1 MIQKIGLSILI
12 IIISF
17 LYLHA
22 DEHFN
27 QNFRNLDSLYNLV
40 LRIKNIVNIEKET
53 FPLDSKCGFGI
64 INSVKLHLNSFP
76 IDKRI
81 KLQNILQRPS
91 TQKTLITPSG
101 RFKIHYDTTGSNAVT
116 YSVLDLAKAID
127 SVYDFEVNYMGFPP
141 APSDLNGGGD
151 DLYDIYIQ
159 NLGSTYG
166 YTELEY
172 PLGDQR
178 FTSFMV
184 IDNNFHEDG
193 FYTKGID
200 AARVTVAHEYHHAIQ
215 IGNYI
220 FKETDIWF
228 HELTSTSMEEF
239 VFDSVNDYYGYI
251 STFFNAPYKIFKN
264 HNGYSQ
270 AIWNLYLMKIFNN
283 DFSIFIDQWNYLKNF
298 SALESIR
305 NSIQDKGKS
314 FRSVFSEFF
323 LYNYY
328 TGYRARPDEFYEEG
342 SNYPLIR
349 IELTRNYLY
358 NPINITGKSQPCAA
372 HYFLVVDSIWK
383 KPFPP
388 DSIMIILVN
397 TNFEA
402 ALNWDNTSIG
412 YDYKYSISKDSSEQF
427 FKRISTNLF
436 SGFQIS
442 DPQNWKDFV
451 ILNDT
456 KPVQQIVDFKN
467 LSFPMPVNFAKSKFV
482 RIPLPSSWSIADE
495 IEVVI
500 LSSALDLIYRGK
512 SIPEVFEDKLVIKWN
527 GKDDSNKLT
536 VSGIYFYVAINGDDK
551 STGKIV
557 VLNE

>member
-1 MIQKIGLSILI
+1 MIRKIRLSII
-12 IIISF
+12 IVIISF

-27 QNFRNLDSLYNLV
+27 QNLRNLDSLYNMV
-40 LRIKNIVNIEKET
+40 LRIKNVIDFENESFQV
-53 FPLDSKCGFGI
+53 DHKCGFGI
-64 INSVKLHLNSFP
+64 INSVKLNLNSFP
-76 IDKRI
+76 LDKRI

-91 TQKTLITPSG
+91 TQKTLISPGG

-116 YSVLDLAKAID
+116 YSAFELARAID
-127 SVYDFEVNYMGFPP
+127 SVYNYEVNYMGFPP
-141 APSDLNGGGD
+141 APPDLNGGD

-166 YTELEY
+166 YTEIEFMI
-172 PLGDQR
+172 GDQR

-184 IDNNFHEDG
+184 IDNSFHEDG

-215 IGNYI
+215 IGNFIY
-220 FKETDIWF
+220 KESDIWF

-251 STFFNAPYKIFKN
+251 RSFFNAPHKIFTN
-264 HNGYSQ
+264 HDGYSQ
-270 AIWNLYLMKIFNN
+270 AIWNIYLMKIFGNY
-283 DFSIFIDQWNYLKNF
+283 FSILVNQWNYLKNL

-305 NSIQDKGKS
+305 KSIEDKGKS

-328 TGYRARPDEFYEEG
+328 TGYRSNPDEYYEEG

-349 IELTRNYLY
+349 TELTRNYNY
-358 NPINITGKSQPCAA
+358 SQININGKSQPCAA
-372 HYFLVVDSIWK
+372 HYFLVVDSVLK

-397 TNFEA
+397 TNLEA
-402 ALNWDNTSIG
+402 ALDWDNTSDG
-412 YDYKYSISKDSSEQF
+412 FDYAFSISKDSSEQF
-427 FKRISTNLF
+427 LKRISTNLF
-436 SGFQIS
+436 SRFQLS
-442 DPQNWKDFV
+442 DPTNWKDFV
-451 ILNDT
+451 ILNNT
-456 KPVQQIVDFKN
+456 KSVQPIVSYKN
-467 LSFPMPVNFAKSKFV
+467 FAFPMPVNFSKSKLV
-482 RIPLPSSWSIADE
+482 NIPLPSNWVNAN
-495 IEVVI
+495 EVELII
-500 LSSALDLIYRGK
+500 LSSSMDLVYKGK
-512 SIPEVFEDKLVIKWN
+512 KVPQVFEDKLVVNWD
-527 GKDDSNKLT
+527 GKDLNEKQSP
-536 VSGIYFYVAINGDDK
+536 SGIFFYVAINEEEK

-557 VLNE
+557 ILNE

>member
-1 MIQKIGLSILI
+1 MIQLIRLSVLILI
-12 IIISF
+12 ITF
-17 LYLHA
+17 LSMHA
-22 DEHFN
+22 DEHSH

-40 LRIKNIVNIEKET
+40 LRIKNVIDVENES
-53 FPLDSKCGFGI
+53 LQADNKCGFRI
-64 INSVKLHLNSFP
+64 INSVKLNLNSFP
-76 IDKRI
+76 LDKRI

-101 RFKIHYDTTGSNAVT
+101 RFKIHYDTTGNDAVT
-116 YSVLDLAKAID
+116 YSVFELANAID
-127 SVYDFEVNYMGFPP
+127 SVYNFEVNYMGFPP

-151 DLYDIYIQ
+151 DLFDIYIQ

-172 PLGDQR
+172 PLGDQH

-184 IDNNFHEDG
+184 IENSFHEDG

-215 IGNYI
+215 IGNYL

-251 STFFNAPYKIFKN
+251 SDFFNTPYKIFTN

-270 AIWNLYLMKIFNN
+270 AIWNLYLMKIFDN
-283 DFSIFIDQWNYLKNF
+283 DFSILVNQWNYLKNF
-298 SALESIR
+298 SALESIG

-323 LYNYY
+323 IYNYY
-328 TGYRARPDEFYEEG
+328 TGYRSRPDEFYEEG

-349 IELTRNYLY
+349 IELTRYYLY
-358 NPINITGKSQPCAA
+358 NQINITGKSQPCAA
-372 HYFLVVDSIWK
+372 HYFLIVDSLWK
-383 KPFPP
+383 KPLPP
-388 DSIMIILVN
+388 DSIIIILVN
-397 TNFEA
+397 TNLDS
-402 ALNWDNTSIG
+402 ALNWDDRSIG
-412 YDYKYSISKDSSEQF
+412 FDYTYSISKDSSEQF

-436 SGFQIS
+436 SGIQIS

-456 KPVQQIVDFKN
+456 KPVQQIVNFKN

-482 RIPLPSSWSIADE
+482 RIPLPSNWSDAHE
-495 IEVVI
+495 IEVLI
-500 LSSALDLIYRGK
+500 LSSSLDLIYKGK
-512 SIPEVFEDKLVIKWN
+512 SIPEVFEDKLVINWD
-527 GKDDSNKLT
+527 GKDNFNNLT
-536 VSGIYFYVAINGDDK
+536 ASGIYFYVAINGDDK